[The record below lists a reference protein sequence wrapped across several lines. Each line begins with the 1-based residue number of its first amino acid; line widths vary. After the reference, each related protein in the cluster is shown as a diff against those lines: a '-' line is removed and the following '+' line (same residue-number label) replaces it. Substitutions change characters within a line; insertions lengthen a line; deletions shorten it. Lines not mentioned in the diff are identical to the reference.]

1 MYFYP
6 LSMILIAGVLSGSDL
21 SWADLFSNTATLLG
35 FMFEVLQVFQISIFP
50 VAAALNNVQIPNA
63 VC

>member
-1 MYFYP
+1 MYFDL
-6 LSMILIAGVLSGSDL
+6 LSVILIAGVLSGSDL

-50 VAAALNNVQIPNA
+50 VG
-63 VC
+63 CS